1 MKINEENY
9 IKKGRFMLQLFCLN
23 TLTSHD
29 IQTVCLQSELKISL
43 AVWTHKYRDM
53 HEFDSEV
60 AFCPHIQSHSLSRQ
74 TRGSAQCTEKCL
86 T

>member
-1 MKINEENY
+1 
-9 IKKGRFMLQLFCLN
+9 MLELFCLN

-29 IQTVCLQSELKISL
+29 IQTVCLQSELNIAL

-53 HEFDSEV
+53 HEFDSDV
-60 AFCPHIQSHSLSRQ
+60 TFCSHIQSHALSRQ
-74 TRGSAQCTEKCL
+74 TRGSAQCTGKCL